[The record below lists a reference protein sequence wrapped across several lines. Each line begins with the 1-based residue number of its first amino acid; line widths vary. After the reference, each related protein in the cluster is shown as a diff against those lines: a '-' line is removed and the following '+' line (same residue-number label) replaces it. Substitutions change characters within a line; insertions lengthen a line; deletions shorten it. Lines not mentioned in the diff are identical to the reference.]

1 MNKISN
7 LNKTNR
13 FITAIACGV
22 FAAGLLCGSTLKAEV
37 NARGSDS
44 TLHVLKALAAAYEAD
59 SGKKVNLQGGGSGAG
74 AKSLAAGEVTLAFL
88 SRELNDAEKAA
99 GLAGKAYALDGVA
112 IIVHKDNPTANV
124 TLAELKDLFT
134 GKTTAWSDGKPVVP
148 FNRNTDSGTRE
159 VFQEKVLGKDVAF
172 SPTAAI
178 KHDGVLVSSV
188 SKIPTSVAYASL
200 AEADETQV
208 KILTVNGIKPSAA
221 TLKDKTYPIGR
232 TPTLATK
239 GEAAGEEKA
248 FIDFVLSAK
257 GQAVVA
263 KEGLVP
269 IQ

>member
-1 MNKISN
+1 MLKSIAILLTSCVV
-7 LNKTNR
+7 LN
-13 FITAIACGV
+13 TAQAQI
-22 FAAGLLCGSTLKAEV
+22 

-44 TLHVLKALAAAYEAD
+44 TMHVLKALAAAYETD

-74 AKSLAAGEVTLAFL
+74 AKSLVAGEVTLAFL

-99 GLAGKAYALDGVA
+99 GLVGKEYAHDGVA
-112 IIVHKDNPTANV
+112 VIVHKDNPTANV

-134 GKTTAWSDGKPVVP
+134 GKTTAWADGKPVVP

-159 VFQEKVLGKDVAF
+159 VFQGIVLGKDVF
-172 SPTAAI
+172 SPTAAV

-188 SKIPTSVAYASL
+188 SKIPTAVAYASL
-200 AEADETQV
+200 AEADETLV
-208 KILTVNGIKPSAA
+208 KIVTVNGIKPSAA

-232 TPTLATK
+232 IPTLATK

-248 FIDFVLSAK
+248 FIDYVLSSK

>member
-1 MNKISN
+1 MNNPITLKKNSR
-7 LNKTNR
+7 L
-13 FITAIACGV
+13 ITAIAGGV
-22 FAAGLLCGSTLKAEV
+22 SAAVLLCGSTLKADL

-44 TLHVLKALAAAYEAD
+44 TMHVLKALAAAYQAD
-59 SGKKVNLQGGGSGAG
+59 TGKTINLQGGGSGAG
-74 AKSLAAGEVTLAFL
+74 AKSLETGEVTLAFL

-99 GLAGKAYALDGVA
+99 GLVGEQYALDGVA

-124 TLAELKDLFT
+124 SLAELKDLFT

-159 VFQEKVLGKDVAF
+159 VFQGVVLGKDAF
-172 SPTAAI
+172 SPTAAV

-188 SKIPTSVAYASL
+188 SKIPSAVAYASL
-200 AEADETQV
+200 AEADETQI
-208 KILTVNGIKPSAA
+208 KILTVNGIKPSAS

-239 GEAAGEEKA
+239 GAATGEEKA
-248 FIDFVLSAK
+248 FIDYVLSVK

>member
-1 MNKISN
+1 MKN
-7 LNKTNR
+7 LFTIKSHLTV
-13 FITAIACGV
+13 AASGV
-22 FAAGLLCGSTLKAEV
+22 FAAVLLCGATLKADV

-44 TLHVLKALAAAYEAD
+44 TMHVLKALAAAYEAD
-59 SGKKVNLQGGGSGAG
+59 SGKKVALQGGGSSAG
-74 AKSLAAGEVTLAFL
+74 AKSLEAGEVTLAFL

-99 GLAGKAYALDGVA
+99 GLVGKEYAHDGVA

-159 VFQEKVLGKDVAF
+159 VFQGVVLGKDTF
-172 SPTAAI
+172 SPTAAV

-188 SKIPTSVAYASL
+188 SKIPSAVAYASL
-200 AEADETQV
+200 AEADETLV
-208 KILTVNGIKPSAA
+208 KIVTVNGIKPSAT
-221 TLKDKTYPIGR
+221 TLKDKSYPIGR

-239 GEAAGEEKA
+239 GEATGEEKA
-248 FIDFVLSAK
+248 FIDFVLSPK
-257 GQAVVA
+257 GQAVVT
-263 KEGLVP
+263 KEGLVS

>member
-1 MNKISN
+1 MKTPIN

-13 FITAIACGV
+13 FITAISCGV
-22 FAAGLLCGSTLKAEV
+22 FAVGLLCGSTLKADV

-44 TLHVLKALAAAYEAD
+44 TMHVLKALAAAYEAD

-74 AKSLAAGEVTLAFL
+74 AKSLEAGEVTLAFL

-112 IIVHKDNPTANV
+112 VIVHKDNPTANV
-124 TLAELKDLFT
+124 SLAELKDLFT

-148 FNRNTDSGTRE
+148 FNRNTDSGARA
-159 VFQEKVLGKDVAF
+159 VVQEKVLGKDVF

-178 KHDGVLVSSV
+178 KHDGVIISSV
-188 SKIPTSVAYASL
+188 SKIPSAVAFTSLS
-200 AEADETQV
+200 EADETQIKV
-208 KILTVNGIKPSAA
+208 LTVNGVKPSAA
-221 TLKDKTYPIGR
+221 TLKDKTYPIGS
-232 TPTLATK
+232 TATLATK

>member
-1 MNKISN
+1 MNKNLILTQFVALAVIGGTLISSA
-7 LNKTNR
+7 R
-13 FITAIACGV
+13 ADI
-22 FAAGLLCGSTLKAEV
+22 

-44 TLHVLKALAAAYEAD
+44 TLHVLKALATAYEAD
-59 SGKKVNLQGGGSGAG
+59 AGTKINLQGGGSGAG
-74 AKSLAAGEVTLAFL
+74 TKSLEAGEVTLAFL

-99 GLAGKAYALDGVA
+99 GLVGKAYAHDGVA
-112 IIVHKDNPTANV
+112 VIVHKENATANV

-134 GKTTAWSDGKPVVP
+134 GKTTAWADGKPVVL

-159 VFQEKVLGKDVAF
+159 VFQGVVLGKEAF
-172 SPTAAI
+172 SPTAAV
-178 KHDGVLVSSV
+178 KHDGVLISSV
-188 SKIPTSVAYASL
+188 SKIPTAVAYASL
-200 AEADETQV
+200 AEADEAQI
-208 KILTVNGIKPSAA
+208 KIVSVNGIKPSVA

-232 TPTLATK
+232 IPTLATK
-239 GEAAGEEKA
+239 GEASGEEKA